1 MDIKN
6 DFLRNLVIQK
16 GNIVDRRI
24 KFRHLDAFSAIAR
37 ARSFK
42 TAAEQ
47 LNLTQPAISKTLKEL
62 EEILGVVV
70 MERSRSGV
78 SLTPEGEVFLQFAEQ
93 STAALRHGLRS
104 IKAVSMVAGTLKVGA
119 LPSVASSLLPQATI
133 AFTAHNPDIL
143 LEIYEGPHTDL
154 TTRLRSGG
162 LDLVVGRLG
171 KPDTMVGLSFQQL
184 YSEEVVVVANR
195 DSPAQD
201 VRDFA
206 ALDAYRVL
214 YPPQDS
220 AIRPLVAR
228 LLISLGI
235 PLFRNRIETASPA
248 LGRAVTMADP
258 NTVWFIS
265 KGVVADDIA
274 SGLLMPLKIDMA
286 QTLGAVGI
294 MSRAEEVPSVA
305 TRSFSKQLNDLCQ

>member
-1 MDIKN
+1 M
-6 DFLRNLVIQK
+6 
-16 GNIVDRRI
+16 DRRI

-37 ARSFK
+37 AGSLK

-93 STAALRHGLRS
+93 STAALRMGLRS
-104 IKAVSMVAGTLKVGA
+104 IKAVSAVAGHLKVGA
-119 LPSVASSLLPQATI
+119 LPSVASSLLPQATM
-133 AFTAHNPDIL
+133 AFTARNPDIL
-143 LEIYEGPHTDL
+143 LEVHEGPHTDL
-154 TTRLRSGG
+154 TARLRSGG

-171 KPDTMVGLSFQQL
+171 RPDTMLGLSFQQL
-184 YSEEVVVVANR
+184 YSEEVVVVARR
-195 DSPAQD
+195 DSPAQHI
-201 VRDFA
+201 RDFA
-206 ALDAYRVL
+206 ELDAYRVL
-214 YPPQDS
+214 YPPKDS

-228 LLISLGI
+228 MLISKGI
-235 PLFRNRIETASPA
+235 PLFRDRIETASPA

-265 KGVVADDIA
+265 RGVVVEDITNG
-274 SGLLMPLKIDMA
+274 SLRPLKIDMG

-305 TRSFSKQLNDLCQ
+305 TRSFSKHLSELCLHTRR

>member
-1 MDIKN
+1 M
-6 DFLRNLVIQK
+6 
-16 GNIVDRRI
+16 DRRI

-42 TAAEQ
+42 LAAEQ

-62 EEILGVVV
+62 EDILGVIV

-78 SLTPEGEVFLQFAEQ
+78 ALTPQGEVFLQFAEQ

-104 IKAVSMVAGTLKVGA
+104 IQANSTAAGQLKVGA
-119 LPSVASSLLPQATI
+119 LPSVASSLLPKVTL
-133 AFTAHNPDIL
+133 AFALSSPDTL
-143 LEIYEGPHTDL
+143 VEINEGPHNDL
-154 TTRLRSGG
+154 TSRLRSGG

-184 YSEEVVVVANR
+184 YSEEVVVVS
-195 DSPAQD
+195 SPQGHATGITS
-201 VRDFA
+201 FA
-206 ALDAYRVL
+206 DIDAFRVL
-214 YPPQDS
+214 YPPKES

-228 LLISLGI
+228 HLISQGV

-248 LGRAVTMADP
+248 FGRAVTMADP
-258 NTVWFIS
+258 NTVWIIS
-265 KGVVADDIA
+265 KGVVAQDIA
-274 SGLLMPLKIDMA
+274 QGSLVQLNIDMSA
-286 QTLGAVGI
+286 TLGAVGI

-305 TRSFSKQLNDLCQ
+305 TRAFSKLLHNVCAVDR